1 MLMIDDIVNLEEDEL
16 RRFAAVEEFRHART
30 GLYAVGVNHHVVDD
44 DWFYPDVPMSDEE
57 EEDDYEDEEEDT
69 YSGNDGNCSIM

>member
-1 MLMIDDIVNLEEDEL
+1 MLMIDDIEEDEL
-16 RRFAAVEEFRHART
+16 RRFAAVEEYRHART

-44 DWFYPDVPMSDEE
+44 DWFYPDVPMSDD
-57 EEDDYEDEEEDT
+57 EEDDYEDEAYST